1 MQFSKSLDI
10 LYLDL
15 CTSTIPAGITSIIIQ
30 ASCVEQCKFP
40 DQGLKVLVNMAPA
53 PVEQYRADM
62 PAVFYVVTRSQNVY
76 KTLSMR
82 RQFQQ
87 VPYPRIVLHIYILE
101 HVLHV
106 WDGVEPRALQIS
118 RYLLP
123 HSTKHIIAPKYGNQ
137 NVLTDCCLVLQKGP
151 SEGS

>member
-40 DQGLKVLVNMAPA
+40 DQGLKVLVNMAPT

-62 PAVFYVVTRSQNVY
+62 PAVFYVVTRSQNQCVTALLDTFY
-76 KTLSMR
+76 AE
-82 RQFQQ
+82 
-87 VPYPRIVLHIYILE
+87 IVL
-101 HVLHV
+101 VGAFSKDCTTQLH
-106 WDGVEPRALQIS
+106 PRTCPACLGRSGTPCSVDIQIS
-118 RYLLP
+118 AATQ
-123 HSTKHIIAPKYGNQ
+123 HKAHNCSK
-137 NVLTDCCLVLQKGP
+137 VW
-151 SEGS
+151 